1 MKNTIKVFVLV
12 ALTLAAM
19 SVSAQV
25 KLGHIETQKLIQAM
39 PEWTAAQKTFE
50 EEQKKVNTELN
61 GLREQFQTKLA
72 EYSEKMKTY
81 SEAMRATTE
90 EELQGLQQR
99 IQRFQETAMA
109 QLEKTQNDLMQPVME
124 KALNAIK
131 EVGKENGF
139 TYIFDMN
146 AGILYAAENSQDV
159 LPLVKK
165 KLGLAAFVV
174 SDSRIWSNTKRVSA
188 YLIPATEG

>member
-159 LPLVKK
+159 LTLVKK
-165 KLGLAAFVV
+165 KLGLQ
-174 SDSRIWSNTKRVSA
+174 
-188 YLIPATEG
+188 

>member
-61 GLREQFQTKLA
+61 SLREQFQTKLA

-165 KLGLAAFVV
+165 KLGLQ
-174 SDSRIWSNTKRVSA
+174 
-188 YLIPATEG
+188 

>member
-61 GLREQFQTKLA
+61 SLREQFQTKLA

-90 EELQGLQQR
+90 EELQGF
-99 IQRFQETAMA
+99 QRFQETAMA

-165 KLGLAAFVV
+165 KLGLQ
-174 SDSRIWSNTKRVSA
+174 
-188 YLIPATEG
+188 

>member
-39 PEWTAAQKTFE
+39 PEWTFE

-165 KLGLAAFVV
+165 KLGLQ
-174 SDSRIWSNTKRVSA
+174 
-188 YLIPATEG
+188 

>member
-146 AGILYAAENSQDV
+146 AGILYAAENSHDV

-165 KLGLAAFVV
+165 KLGLQ
-174 SDSRIWSNTKRVSA
+174 
-188 YLIPATEG
+188 

>member
-90 EELQGLQQR
+90 EELQQR

-165 KLGLAAFVV
+165 KLGLQ
-174 SDSRIWSNTKRVSA
+174 
-188 YLIPATEG
+188 

>member
-61 GLREQFQTKLA
+61 SLREQFQTKLA

-146 AGILYAAENSQDV
+146 AGILYAAE
-159 LPLVKK
+159 
-165 KLGLAAFVV
+165 
-174 SDSRIWSNTKRVSA
+174 
-188 YLIPATEG
+188 

>member
-50 EEQKKVNTELN
+50 EEQK
-61 GLREQFQTKLA
+61 
-72 EYSEKMKTY
+72 KMKTY

-165 KLGLAAFVV
+165 KLGLQ
-174 SDSRIWSNTKRVSA
+174 
-188 YLIPATEG
+188 

>member
-25 KLGHIETQKLIQAM
+25 KLGHIETQKLTPAM
-39 PEWTAAQKTFE
+39 PHWTAAQKTIAE
-50 EEQKKVNTELN
+50 AQKKVNTDLN
-61 GLREQFQTKLA
+61 DLREQLQTKLA
-72 EYSEKMKTY
+72 EYSEKMKNY
-81 SEAMRATTE
+81 SEAMRTTTK

-146 AGILYAAENSQDV
+146 AGILEAAENSQGV

-165 KLGLAAFVV
+165 KLGL
-174 SDSRIWSNTKRVSA
+174 
-188 YLIPATEG
+188 E

>member
-159 LPLVKK
+159 LPLEKPP
-165 KLGLAAFVV
+165 GIGGFC
-174 SDSRIWSNTKRVSA
+174 RF
-188 YLIPATEG
+188 

>member
-146 AGILYAAENSQDV
+146 AGILYAAENSR
-159 LPLVKK
+159 
-165 KLGLAAFVV
+165 
-174 SDSRIWSNTKRVSA
+174 RITCS
-188 YLIPATEG
+188 

>member
-19 SVSAQV
+19 CVSAQV

-61 GLREQFQTKLA
+61 SLREQFKTKLA
-72 EYSEKMKTY
+72 EYSY

-165 KLGLAAFVV
+165 KLGLQ
-174 SDSRIWSNTKRVSA
+174 
-188 YLIPATEG
+188 

>member
-81 SEAMRATTE
+81 SEA
-90 EELQGLQQR
+90 
-99 IQRFQETAMA
+99 

-165 KLGLAAFVV
+165 KLGLQ
-174 SDSRIWSNTKRVSA
+174 
-188 YLIPATEG
+188 

>member
-61 GLREQFQTKLA
+61 SLREQFQTKLA

-146 AGILYAAENSQDV
+146 AGILYAA
-159 LPLVKK
+159 
-165 KLGLAAFVV
+165 
-174 SDSRIWSNTKRVSA
+174 
-188 YLIPATEG
+188 

>member
-139 TYIFDMN
+139 TYIFDMPV
-146 AGILYAAENSQDV
+146 SCM
-159 LPLVKK
+159 PLKIHRM
-165 KLGLAAFVV
+165 
-174 SDSRIWSNTKRVSA
+174 SCRW
-188 YLIPATEG
+188 

>member
-99 IQRFQETAMA
+99 IQ
-109 QLEKTQNDLMQPVME
+109 LEKAQNDLMQPVME

-165 KLGLAAFVV
+165 KLGLQ
-174 SDSRIWSNTKRVSA
+174 
-188 YLIPATEG
+188 

>member
-61 GLREQFQTKLA
+61 SLREQFQTKLA

-159 LPLVKK
+159 LLLVKK
-165 KLGLAAFVV
+165 KLGLQ
-174 SDSRIWSNTKRVSA
+174 K
-188 YLIPATEG
+188 G

>member
-99 IQRFQETAMA
+99 IQRFQETAMN

-146 AGILYAAENSQDV
+146 AGILYAAENSLDV

-165 KLGLAAFVV
+165 KLGLQ
-174 SDSRIWSNTKRVSA
+174 
-188 YLIPATEG
+188 

>member
-1 MKNTIKVFVLV
+1 MIKNTIKVFVLV

-61 GLREQFQTKLA
+61 SLREQFQTKLA

-159 LPLVKK
+159 LLLVKK
-165 KLGLAAFVV
+165 KLGLQ
-174 SDSRIWSNTKRVSA
+174 
-188 YLIPATEG
+188 

>member
-1 MKNTIKVFVLV
+1 MKNTIKVIVVV

-25 KLGHIETQKLIQAM
+25 KLGHIETQKLIQSM

-61 GLREQFQTKLA
+61 GLREQFQSKLT

-81 SEAMRATTE
+81 SEAMRTTTE

-146 AGILYAAENSQDV
+146 AGILYAAENSIDV

-165 KLGLAAFVV
+165 KLGLQ
-174 SDSRIWSNTKRVSA
+174 
-188 YLIPATEG
+188 

>member
-61 GLREQFQTKLA
+61 SLREQFQTKLA

-109 QLEKTQNDLMQPVME
+109 QLEK
-124 KALNAIK
+124 ALNAIK

-165 KLGLAAFVV
+165 KLGLQ
-174 SDSRIWSNTKRVSA
+174 
-188 YLIPATEG
+188 

>member
-159 LPLVKK
+159 LQLVKK
-165 KLGLAAFVV
+165 KLGLQ
-174 SDSRIWSNTKRVSA
+174 
-188 YLIPATEG
+188 

>member
-159 LPLVKK
+159 LALVKK
-165 KLGLAAFVV
+165 KLGLQ
-174 SDSRIWSNTKRVSA
+174 
-188 YLIPATEG
+188 

>member
-146 AGILYAAENSQDV
+146 AGILYSAENSQDV

-165 KLGLAAFVV
+165 KLGLQ
-174 SDSRIWSNTKRVSA
+174 
-188 YLIPATEG
+188 